1 MPRKASSKPKAQ
13 VTPKKYSEKIDLTTI
28 KLDLKPKNLTQ
39 KKLIQSIKINDVTI
53 CLGVAGTGKTL
64 LSVYQALQL
73 LKATDNSYKKI
84 MLIKSV
90 TQLKDESIGF
100 LPGDEKDK
108 LKFIMM
114 SYLDSFYKLIGEPLT
129 NKLIEEGLI
138 SFEVFGSIRGRSFSQ
153 SIIIVDEFQNITH
166 DNAKTFLTRFS
177 DDTKVIV
184 LGDSEQIDIKN
195 KKDSSLF
202 SLVNRV
208 KENPIEGVGIIEFD
222 ESDIVRHRLTSYFIN
237 IFKNI

>member
-1 MPRKASSKPKAQ
+1 MASKPKIE
-13 VTPKKYSEKIDLTTI
+13 KKIDLTTI
-28 KLDLKPKNLTQ
+28 KLDIKPKNITQ
-39 KKLIQSIKINDVTI
+39 KQLVNSIKNNDVTI

-64 LSVYQALQL
+64 LSVYEALQL
-73 LKATDNSYKKI
+73 LKASDNSYKKI
-84 MLIKSV
+84 LLVKSV

-129 NKLIEEGLI
+129 NKLIDEGLI
-138 SFEVFGSIRGRSFSQ
+138 KFEVFGAIRGRSFSNC
-153 SIIIVDEFQNITH
+153 ILLLDEFQNVTY

-177 DDTKVIV
+177 DNTKVVI
-184 LGDSEQIDIKN
+184 LGDAEQIDIKN
-195 KKDSSLF
+195 KKDSSLY
-202 SLVNRV
+202 SLANRV
-208 KENPIEGVGIIEFD
+208 KENPINGVGVIEFD
-222 ESDIVRHRLTSYFIN
+222 DSDIVRHRLTSYFIN